1 MMMNQQVLLN
11 FLNGRSPCVLYLWE
25 RAEQYNLIDAV
36 CQQLSEECAFD
47 TSTKGKNQLVSA
59 VRKRKTKD
67 TNMEAMQP
75 GTLKLKTERDFVA
88 QTSSN
93 VKQLEE
99 LETKIFD
106 LQLLLIDGN
115 IAAGSPKYVLLHKRM
130 ERLQSHADKLAEVGE
145 GIERDSFV
153 AKMAKD
159 TSELSE

>member
-1 MMMNQQVLLN
+1 MEVVTVRTKWMASGQGEGSLRCASDKQTDDDDSDSYCSVIDGTCKAN

-25 RAEQYNLIDAV
+25 HAEQYNLIDAV

-99 LETKIFD
+99 LETKI
-106 LQLLLIDGN
+106 
-115 IAAGSPKYVLLHKRM
+115 V
-130 ERLQSHADKLAEVGE
+130 
-145 GIERDSFV
+145 
-153 AKMAKD
+153 
-159 TSELSE
+159 